1 MAKVSIEKVEGGMVI
16 HYSCLCGK
24 PLRLEIDVKPKR
36 LPLCWDCCFDDLELL
51 KEALR

>member
-1 MAKVSIEKVEGGMVI
+1 MAKVQIEKKDDGLI
-16 HYSCLCGK
+16 ISYLCLCGT

-36 LPLCWDCCFDDLELL
+36 LPTCFDCCFDDLELL